1 MHPKDRIDHA
11 ISEAVAAALE
21 PSQRHR
27 KRADSGGSDEP
38 YPVDHD
44 DLLALLERPRPHHGD
59 LRALLR
65 RASSMGQAEKTRK
78 QADVGI
84 PISSQPC
91 TSSRRACTSAAV
103 GFAVHAAMGGAVF
116 STGLGGLP
124 AGAAT
129 DCGIVRR
136 GRRDPAGRTWG

>member
-1 MHPKDRIDHA
+1 MNPTNSDDYSLQA
-11 ISEAVAAALE
+11 IASALE

-65 RASSMGQAEKTRK
+65 RTSTMGQGEKARK
-78 QADVGI
+78 QADIGD
-84 PISSQPC
+84 PIS
-91 TSSRRACTSAAV
+91 
-103 GFAVHAAMGGAVF
+103 GE
-116 STGLGGLP
+116 
-124 AGAAT
+124 
-129 DCGIVRR
+129 
-136 GRRDPAGRTWG
+136 